1 MVIIAAAHI
10 SDCFEIGIQ
19 ACFFFFFRSRYSKS
33 AELLLCTI
41 LRQKGLNS
49 GARGEY
55 FIISPSLNIKNVY
68 FSNNKT
74 NTELIFSS
82 RGALRLTVA

>member
-1 MVIIAAAHI
+1 ML
-10 SDCFEIGIQ
+10 
-19 ACFFFFFRSRYSKS
+19 FFFFHRRYANS

-41 LRQKGLNS
+41 LRQKRSEQWSPWLILHAYFPLS
-49 GARGEY
+49 GY
-55 FIISPSLNIKNVY
+55 KKNVY